1 MIGDIFF
8 QLSVRSVR
16 LNFLRSIL
24 ASIGIVIGVVA
35 ISTMGMLGTN
45 MQLQVKDQLSSSA
58 NTIIITADVIRMG
71 PPGMGTSSS
80 TSSSVSGITKTQLTK
95 IKTAV
100 GLNGSVIPLY
110 STSTQFTSGNVPAR
124 GMIYGM
130 DPDDVTKFL
139 KVGNGTNIASINEA
153 LVGYT
158 LAESLGVT
166 IGDKIKISSASEGPP
181 SNQSSS
187 ASRATV
193 KIVGIIDTRG
203 TVADSVSTDNGIVVS
218 RDWYTAQYGGKDH
231 YSQVNVIVDDTDK
244 ITAIENAIDAKL
256 NTDEKTPA
264 VRISDA
270 SSQLD
275 TISSTLSTLTTFV
288 LAIGGISL
296 LVAAVSIF
304 NVMMMSVTE
313 RIREIGI
320 LRSIGTQKGE
330 VRRMF
335 LYEAIILGLV
345 GAGIGAVMSIIL
357 GWLVVLAM
365 VGTTDYFFT
374 YQSLIY
380 VPVSMAIGIAICIVS
395 GVYPAWRAAN
405 LDPIEALRAD

>member
-8 QLSVRSVR
+8 QLSVRSVK

-58 NTIIITADVIRMG
+58 NTIVITADAVRMG
-71 PPGMGTSSS
+71 PPGFSSSSS
-80 TSSSVSGITKTQLTK
+80 TRESGITNSQLTK
-95 IKTAV
+95 IRSVV
-100 GLNGSVIPLY
+100 GSNGSVIPIY
-110 STSTQFTSGNVPAR
+110 SSNTEFTSGNVPAR
-124 GMIYGM
+124 GMIYGI
-130 DPDDVTKFL
+130 DPEDVTKFL
-139 KVGNGTNIASINEA
+139 HVGNGTNIASINEA
-153 LVGYT
+153 LAGYT
-158 LAESLGVT
+158 LAESLGIRV
-166 IGDKIKISSASEGPP
+166 GDKIKISSATSGPP
-181 SNQSSS
+181 GNATSS

-193 KIVGIIDTRG
+193 TIVGIVDPRG
-203 TVADSVSTDNGIVVS
+203 TVADSVSSDNGIVVS

-244 ITAIENAIDAKL
+244 ITDVEKVIDARI

-264 VRISDA
+264 IRISDA

-275 TISSTLSTLTTFV
+275 TISSTLETLTMFI

-304 NVMMMSVTE
+304 NVMMMSVNE
-313 RIREIGI
+313 RVQEIGI
-320 LRSIGTQKGE
+320 LLSIGTESGE

-335 LYEAIILGLV
+335 VYEALILGIL
-345 GAGIGAVMSIIL
+345 GAGIGGMMS
-357 GWLVVLAM
+357 LVIGYSVVSAM
-365 VGTTDYFFT
+365 MGTTAFFFLPA
-374 YQSLIY
+374 SLVYIPEGML
-380 VPVSMAIGIAICIVS
+380 VGMGVCVIS
-395 GVYPAWRAAN
+395 GLYPAWHASN
-405 LDPIEALRAD
+405 MDPIDALRSE

>member
-8 QLSVRSVR
+8 DLSVRSVR

-58 NTIIITADVIRMG
+58 NTIVITADAIRMG
-71 PPGMGTSSS
+71 PPGSSPSSS
-80 TSSSVSGITKTQLTK
+80 SSETGITKTQLSK
-95 IKTAV
+95 IRSVV
-100 GLNGSVIPLY
+100 GTNGSVIPIY
-110 STSTQFTSGNVPAR
+110 SSNTEFTSGNVPAR

-130 DPDDVTKFL
+130 DPDDVTEFL
-139 KVGNGTNIASINEA
+139 TIGNGTKITSINEA

-158 LAESLGVT
+158 LAESLGVDV
-166 IGDKIKISSASEGPP
+166 GDKIKISSASSGPP
-181 SNQSSS
+181 DGTTS
-187 ASRATV
+187 ASRASV

-218 RDWYTAQYGGKDH
+218 REWYTAQYGGKDI
-231 YSQVNVIVDDTDK
+231 YDQVNVIVDDTDM
-244 ITAIENAIDAKL
+244 ITEIEDAIDAKL

-275 TISSTLSTLTTFV
+275 TISSTLETLTTFV

-304 NVMMMSVTE
+304 NVMMMSVNE
-313 RIREIGI
+313 RVQEIGI
-320 LRSIGTQKGE
+320 LLSIGTETGE

-335 LYEAIILGLV
+335 VYEALILGIL
-345 GAGIGAVMSIIL
+345 GAGLGGVMS
-357 GWLVVLAM
+357 LVIGYSVVDAM
-365 VGTTDYFFT
+365 MGTTEFFFLPA
-374 YQSLIY
+374 SLIY
-380 VPVSMAIGIAICIVS
+380 IPEGMLIGMVVCVIS
-395 GVYPAWRAAN
+395 GLYPAWRASN
-405 LDPIEALRAD
+405 MDPIDALRSD